1 MVWENVP
8 GASSSNKGRDFQIV
22 LTSIAGIAENKPPTV
37 PMPKKGRWPKA
48 GCLYDDMGNWSIA
61 WRLHDARFWG
71 VPQRR
76 KRIALVAD
84 FRGLTAPEIL
94 FEREGVS
101 WNIDKSGEERKET
114 PDIIRSGTG
123 RTISFQERAGC
134 PGGGKGILIQDDRVG
149 ALSTVNNQYVFDARG
164 NGDGKTV
171 CTITGDHN
179 NRVTDY
185 TAICVGFSEQAH
197 GEYKPS
203 EQSSTQTARQCKS
216 ATDLVIQNAVVR
228 RLTPVECERL
238 QGFPDSWTDIG
249 DWTDSR
255 GRKRKCSDTAR
266 YKALGNSIALPFWEW
281 LLGRISEKCGDGA
294 TLGSLFDGIGGF
306 PLCWELHNG
315 VGSAIWA
322 SEIEEFPIAVTK
334 YHFPDTEEKY

>member
-8 GASSSNKGRDFQIV
+8 GAFSSNKGRDFQSV
-22 LTSIAGIAENKPPTV
+22 LTAIAEIAENGVPTV
-37 PMPKKGRWPKA
+37 PMPGKGKWPKS
-48 GCLYDDMGNWSIA
+48 GCLYDDMGSWSIA

-101 WNIDKSGEERKET
+101 WSIDKSGEERKET
-114 PDIIRSGTG
+114 PDVIRSGTG

-171 CTITGDHN
+171 CNITGAHN

-185 TAICVGFSEQAH
+185 TALCVGNGQLNQISMAEQANTLDTMH
-197 GEYKPS
+197 D
-203 EQSSTQTARQCKS
+203 QQAV
-216 ATDLVIQNAVVR
+216 LVSGFVR

-322 SEIEEFPIAVTK
+322 SEIEEFPIAVTR